1 MSAGESKGPKTECFA
16 SWSSRLLVGLKRSP
30 QKLSSALRA
39 LSRLQLV
46 IFTMLRLQFHFILSY
61 ISLIVQCASPLC
73 IYNLQY
79 RSHQRSGLKM
89 KTKNKGASPLAF
101 KFQFVVFR
109 FIFVVFLF
117 SIVNLSAKLINFI
130 FLPTWSDFFRW
141 RKLCTICPVFKS
153 PEFLFVCSSTTIF

>member
-1 MSAGESKGPKTECFA
+1 MSAGESRRPKAGCFA
-16 SWSSRLLVGLKRSP
+16 SRSSRPLAGLKRSP

-61 ISLIVQCASPLC
+61 ISFIVQCASPLC

-89 KTKNKGASPLAF
+89 KTKNKEASPFAF

-117 SIVNLSAKLINFI
+117 SIVNLSAKSINFI
-130 FLPTWSDFFRW
+130 FLPTWNDFLGNTNCAPF
-141 RKLCTICPVFKS
+141 CPVFKS
-153 PEFLFVCSSTTIF
+153 PKFLFVCSSTMIY